1 MAGRLLSFKDYIGGA
16 DNVQVIEMF
25 PKSQKNFTYDF
36 EGDISSYTFTSD
48 MQSIL
53 LDSVSYDRTSGLI
66 NFADTTVSGYFTN
79 TADLTPGNFTV
90 LNATEGTVQY
100 TLEDNRYTGFLTPDA
115 RTNVVVTVVSVEWSD
130 GASPKP
136 GKDLHRWAIVERW
149 EPGVTIGDPKDAA
162 NTVTFV
168 SLTA

>member
-79 TADLTPGNFTV
+79 TADLTPS
-90 LNATEGTVQY
+90 
-100 TLEDNRYTGFLTPDA
+100 R
-115 RTNVVVTVVSVEWSD
+115 
-130 GASPKP
+130 
-136 GKDLHRWAIVERW
+136 
-149 EPGVTIGDPKDAA
+149 
-162 NTVTFV
+162 
-168 SLTA
+168 